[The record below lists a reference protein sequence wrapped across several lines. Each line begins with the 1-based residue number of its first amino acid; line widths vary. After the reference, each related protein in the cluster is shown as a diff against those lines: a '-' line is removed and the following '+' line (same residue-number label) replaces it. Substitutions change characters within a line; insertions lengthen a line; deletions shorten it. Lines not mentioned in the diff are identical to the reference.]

1 MCLCLRLCVCAYT
14 GMREGRRRSAGS
26 AGNAVFFFARRKRS
40 FVGGPVGEGERSPE
54 HSEAAL
60 PSPAQP
66 RPLPPPPELPVNVEP
81 RIPEVGVAG
90 FSW

>member
-1 MCLCLRLCVCAYT
+1 MFR
-14 GMREGRRRSAGS
+14 GRP
-26 AGNAVFFFARRKRS
+26 FF
-40 FVGGPVGEGERSPE
+40 GGPVGEGERSPE

-81 RIPEVGVAG
+81 RIPEESRFQELRFGDPEHHVIMAAAL
-90 FSW
+90 